1 MLALFLD
8 ESGDHNLVRI
18 DPQYPLFVLGGI
30 LADRN
35 YAFSSL
41 QESVDRFKGEI
52 FGKTR
57 ILLHTS
63 DITRNRNGFEFL
75 QNSDKRRNFYKSL
88 NALVEGLDFEILAVA
103 IDKEKHV
110 TTYGRYALDP
120 YHFSLRV
127 VVERFVYA
135 LRTRRTKGVI
145 YAEARGSDLDEA
157 LRSEWARIRR
167 EGTGF
172 VKGEHVVRNIEQMK
186 IVPKRQ
192 NIAALQVADLVLS
205 PLARYVLGRTR
216 TPDMEI
222 CLRKLR
228 RGPQGQWMGYGLIK
242 LPR

>member
-41 QESVDRFKGEI
+41 QESVDRFKDEI
-52 FGKTR
+52 FGKTS

-75 QNSDKRRNFYKSL
+75 QNSDKRRNFYKRL

-110 TTYGRYALDP
+110 ATYGRYAFDP

-192 NIAALQVADLVLS
+192 NIAALQ
-205 PLARYVLGRTR
+205 
-216 TPDMEI
+216 
-222 CLRKLR
+222 
-228 RGPQGQWMGYGLIK
+228 
-242 LPR
+242 